1 MTNPIPTWSERCETH
16 PDHAGIVTR
25 AMIAAR
31 KAEEIADLRSEVE
44 RLTGEAAVMRSL
56 LRRCN
61 AVLLTIEPEGAA
73 SRCASTGYG
82 WRAMESATDCAGLG
96 LAAQE
101 SNLPRH
107 QPGPALP
114 DT

>member
-1 MTNPIPTWSERCETH
+1 MSKHTKGPWRFESFGP
-16 PDHAGIVTR
+16 PDGFQPFGGCGCCGSPWMNGGST
-25 AMIAAR
+25 
-31 KAEEIADLRSEVE
+31 EV
-44 RLTGEAAVMRSL
+44 
-56 LRRCN
+56 
-61 AVLLTIEPEGAA
+61 EGAA
-73 SRCASTGYG
+73 SRCASTGYR

>member
-1 MTNPIPTWSERCETH
+1 MT
-16 PDHAGIVTR
+16 D
-25 AMIAAR
+25 
-31 KAEEIADLRSEVE
+31 EEISNLRQSAREGWRYADELEQERK